1 MTLRYRTLL
10 AALSLAA
17 AVAWA
22 VETKKWVV
30 SEAQDYDSGEMRNVA
45 LSSKGRISLA
55 PAKKLVI
62 DAGAA
67 QLWTV
72 AADGRGNVYAGGA
85 DGKIHVSRNGGAA
98 TVLAALEG
106 GSVFALTLDAKGD
119 VVAGVSPSGKI
130 YRITAAGQASMI
142 HETKAGYIWA
152 LVHDKTGTLYAATG
166 EPGRIVAV
174 TAAGQGR
181 VVLEAGESHVRSL
194 ALDGAGNLIA
204 GTEPG
209 GTVIRVNSRGEAF
222 LLLQT
227 SKREVTA
234 VAAGNSG
241 VVYVAASGART
252 PAAPAAAPT
261 IAIPRP
267 AATPAQTQPSGEQQP
282 GQAQQAQPQRAVA
295 PVTIPGVLAAPAGG
309 SEIYRIEAD
318 GEPKSIWSSA
328 REIVY
333 GLAVDAKG
341 TLYAATGNEGRVYRI
356 DSTDEH
362 TRIADL
368 EAPQVTALT
377 SAASG
382 ALLAATA
389 NPGQVYQLGPSLG
402 ADGVVESDVFDAK
415 AFTYWGRLTFDGAAS
430 GGTIAIET
438 RSGNGERAQK
448 LWSEWKPLADGR
460 VVSPASRYLGW
471 RATLKAAAG
480 GPSPALSRVEVA
492 YQQKNVPPSTG
503 LVELTPPNHK
513 FSSSSSSLTATA
525 TLNLP
530 AIGQSP
536 KDDPPT
542 PTTAPAGTAMM
553 TYDQGW
559 QGARWKASD
568 LNGDTLLYTVEIRG
582 EGESIWKPLK
592 PDLKENRI
600 AFDTVPWTDGKYVLK
615 VTASDKEDNYPGEGL
630 KAETVSEPF
639 IIDNTPP
646 EIAGLTARIEG
657 GKVSVRFSA
666 TDALSALMSAE
677 MSVNG
682 GEWIAVKPSTRMT
695 DWLRHDYAAE
705 TDKPAAA
712 EITVAVRVY
721 DERDNVAVRKT
732 VIRP

>member
-1 MTLRYRTLL
+1 MTFSYRSLL
-10 AALSLAA
+10 AALLLAA
-17 AVAWA
+17 VAAWA

-30 SEAQDYDSGEMRNVA
+30 NDAQDYDSGELRNIA
-45 LSSKGRISLA
+45 LSSKGRVSLA
-55 PAKKLVI
+55 PAKRLVI
-62 DAGAA
+62 DTGAA
-67 QLWTV
+67 QIWTV

-85 DGKIHVSRNGGAA
+85 DGKVYVSRNGAAA

-106 GSVFALTLDAKGD
+106 GSVFALTLDPKGE

-130 YRITAAGQASMI
+130 YRVTAAGHASLI
-142 HETKAGYIWA
+142 NETKTGYIWA
-152 LVHDKTGTLYAATG
+152 LVHDKAGTLYAATG
-166 EPGRIVAV
+166 EPGRIVSVPA
-174 TAAGQGR
+174 TGQGR
-181 VVLEAGESHVRSL
+181 VVFEAEESHVRSL
-194 ALDGAGNLIA
+194 AIDGTGNLIA

-209 GTVIRVNSRGEAF
+209 GTVVRVNTKGEAF

-234 VAAGNSG
+234 VAASSGG

-252 PAAPAAAPT
+252 PAAPATATP
-261 IAIPRP
+261 IVIPRP
-267 AATPAQTQPSGEQQP
+267 AATPAQTPQSGEQQP
-282 GQAQQAQPQRAVA
+282 AQSQQAQSQRIA
-295 PVTIPGVLAAPAGG
+295 PVTIPGVLSTPAGG

-318 GEPKSIWSSA
+318 GEPKSIWSST

-333 GLAVDAKG
+333 SLAVDAKG

-356 DSTDEH
+356 DSADEH
-362 TRIADL
+362 TRVADL
-368 EAPQVTALT
+368 EAPQVTALAT
-377 SAASG
+377 LASG
-382 ALLAATA
+382 AVLAATA
-389 NPGQVYQLGPSLG
+389 NPGQVYQLGPALASEG
-402 ADGVVESDVFDAK
+402 AVESDVFDAK
-415 AFTYWGRLTFDGAAS
+415 AFTYWGGLTFETAAN

-448 LWSEWKPLADGR
+448 LWSAWKPLAEGR

-471 RATLKAAAG
+471 RATLRAAAG
-480 GPSPALSRVEVA
+480 GTSPVLSKVEVA
-492 YQQKNVPPSTG
+492 YQQKNVPPAAG
-503 LVELTPPNHK
+503 PVEMTPPNHK
-513 FSSSSSSLTATA
+513 FSGASSSLTATA
-525 TLNLP
+525 SLNLP
-530 AIGQSP
+530 AIGQNP

-542 PTTAPAGTAMM
+542 ANTAPAGTATM

-582 EGESIWKPLK
+582 EGESVWKPVK
-592 PDLKENRI
+592 SDLQENRI

-615 VTASDKEDNYPGEGL
+615 VTTTDKVDNYPGEGL
-630 KAETVSEPF
+630 KAEAESDPF

-646 EIAGLTARIEG
+646 EIAALTARVEG
-657 GKVSVRFSA
+657 AKVVVRFSA
-666 TDALSALMSAE
+666 TDALSALNSAE

-682 GEWIAVKPSTRMT
+682 GEWVAVKPSTRMT
-695 DWLRHDYAAE
+695 DSLRHDYAAE
-705 TDKPAAA
+705 TAKPAES